1 MLMTN
6 PIDGIQSDSIE
17 IANYGMQTPKS
28 NYTIY

>member
-1 MLMTN
+1 MLKTK
-6 PIDGIQSDSIE
+6 PIDGIQSDSIM